1 MMMQYKCRLPFFLIM
16 YHAILFGSGLSS
28 ADNPS
33 IMRYVNKMLESQTPV
48 VLLWANERP
57 DSLGERACWLSQYEE
72 YSPSGHVHFLY
83 HGNENNPLTSPANR
97 RNKGWMAYS
106 LLTSGGR
113 VMLKITHMG
122 GTFAGLKDGQE
133 FSILYANERCFI
145 VEVPKFIGHGV
156 SCTAWVPANTAHHIH
171 KDCKHAFT
179 KLCQACKKTENK
191 PSETAK

>member
-113 VMLKITHMG
+113 VMLKITHM
-122 GTFAGLKDGQE
+122 D
-133 FSILYANERCFI
+133 
-145 VEVPKFIGHGV
+145 GV